1 MQKVVE
7 KLKKLSF
14 AVRVEFFKCDR
25 CLCECGRWQVG
36 AVQTAGIHV
45 LAHQRW
51 DVKVTILKWSGSPGW
66 EWAVKKKSYNIVF
79 VCSLFSIPP
88 CAQLSRQ
95 LQTAPAIPSNKHIFP
110 ELIEG
115 HIQQLLSEDSS
126 SSYPET
132 LNPSS
137 SFSSNNLAA
146 VFHQKV
152 FVRSGFKCDGSFWG
166 DAPVFRLC
174 FQLSLFSP
182 SDSHFSSSINISR
195 LFELNQRIC
204 LKLRF
209 KLPLVRPGPL
219 QWLRWDFDILEFVF
233 SWMFLFT
240 FLSSCWLSYVVVRLL
255 WGSRLQY
262 RFRGRWRTVWVF
274 LHTRKMEIRL
284 TVDFWRIWAFFI
296 NIK

>member
-1 MQKVVE
+1 MQHWVGVASVWCRHTVLQVLSVTYAAGWSLTALLKAVE

-14 AVRVEFFKCDR
+14 SVRPECFKWDR
-25 CLCECGRWQVG
+25 CLCKWGRWQVG

-51 DVKVTILKWSGSPGW
+51 DVKVTIQKWSGSPGW
-66 EWAVKKKSYNIVF
+66 ERAVKKNPIVCSYSIVL

-95 LQTAPAIPSNKHIFP
+95 LQTAPAIPSNKDVFP

-115 HIQQLLSEDSS
+115 QIQKLLSEDSR

-166 DAPVFRLC
+166 DAPVFHLC

-182 SDSHFSSSINISR
+182 SDSHFSSSINISL

-209 KLPLVRPGPL
+209 KLPLVRPG
-219 QWLRWDFDILEFVF
+219 
-233 SWMFLFT
+233 
-240 FLSSCWLSYVVVRLL
+240 LL
-255 WGSRLQY
+255 W
-262 RFRGRWRTVWVF
+262 W
-274 LHTRKMEIRL
+274 LH
-284 TVDFWRIWAFFI
+284 
-296 NIK
+296 